1 MEKGRIGQLKPVIEA
16 KHAKQVPEP
25 VYRTCYQCGK
35 EMTGRKQNYSY
46 TQCGLSNVVLIDV
59 LVFNCSCGEIAVEI
73 PAIATLHRFIAFE
86 LLRKPTL
93 LSGEEV
99 RFLRK
104 FVGYSAIEF
113 AEKIGKT
120 PVSISRWESGKI
132 TKNADRVLRLAFFA
146 AIIEQDAKAALG
158 PECDMRVDAL
168 VAFASR
174 VRSFNLMA
182 FLETIR
188 DEVKRQ
194 TIKVDPLA
202 LAEFGRSEATLHGV
216 STTHIQ

>member
-1 MEKGRIGQLKPVIEA
+1 MEKGRIGSRPVIEA
-16 KHAKQVPEP
+16 KHAAKVPEA
-25 VYRTCYQCGK
+25 VYRMCHQCGK
-35 EMTGRKQNYSY
+35 QMAGRKQNYPY

-59 LVFNCSCGEIAVEI
+59 LVFNCACGEIAVEI

-86 LLRKPTL
+86 LLKKPNL

-104 FVGYSAIEF
+104 FVGYSAVEF

-120 PVSISRWESGKI
+120 PVSISRWEGGRM
-132 TKNADRVLRLAFFA
+132 TRNADRVLRLAFFA
-146 AIIEQDAKAALG
+146 AIIEQDAKTALG
-158 PECDMRVDAL
+158 PDCNMRVDAL

-194 TIKVDPLA
+194 MIKVDPLA
-202 LAEFGRSEATLHGV
+202 LAEFGRSEATLRGV
-216 STTHIQ
+216 STTHVQ